1 MFFYAI
7 QVDQENRII
16 NFFWRDGR
24 SKINYNSFRDV
35 LCFDTTYRTNK
46 YNMICVPFVGVNHH
60 CETSYVIN
68 FSLKKKKSLLI
79 MEFPV

>member
-7 QVDQENRII
+7 QVDQENRIT

-35 LCFDTTYRTNK
+35 LCFDTTYQTNK
-46 YNMICVPFVGVNHH
+46 YNMICAPFVGVNHH

-68 FSLKKKKSLLI
+68 FS
-79 MEFPV
+79 